1 MNPDFGQ
8 VEADPSVLNLSVFE
22 TFFPEKRPFFLED
35 SQSVSLSSFGQ
46 FPDFYSRRIGQTPG
60 HFALL
65 DNETLVRKPD
75 TTTILG
81 AAKLT
86 GRTPRWTYGGLT
98 ALTSREYGAVDVQT
112 SASDGT
118 RRADPRAQIDRAAH
132 GVQRRARAARPARR
146 HVQRRSDR

>member
-8 VEADPSVLNLSVFE
+8 VEADPSVFNLSVFE
-22 TFFPEKRPFFLED
+22 TFFPEKRPFFVED

-46 FPDFYSRRIGQTPG
+46 FPDFYSRRIGQTPN
-60 HFALL
+60 HFTLL

-98 ALTSREYGAVDVQT
+98 ALTSREYG
-112 SASDGT
+112 DG
-118 RRADPRAQIDRAAH
+118 
-132 GVQRRARAARPARR
+132 RPADVRGDGAP
-146 HVQRRSDR
+146 VADAA